1 MVLYRASFRC
11 KLYCATLWV
20 FTLTQPIHSTNYHY
34 SCLLFLFC
42 VAWFLFFFLLTP
54 YRYFLPF
61 HFCSFLKMTYLL
73 WPTLS
78 QQWSDSPPPPT
89 CFCSVE
95 SNMQCF
101 LCPIFADGNSKL
113 TWQSDCATWLLCLE
127 VVRGRQSLGLGLV
140 ALHLQFI
147 WAKFYFF
154 KCSSCQ
160 AIPRTD

>member
-1 MVLYRASFRC
+1 MPLYRASFRC

-42 VAWFLFFFLLTP
+42 VAWFLFFLSSNSLQIFPPVSFLL
-54 YRYFLPF
+54 LPKDD
-61 HFCSFLKMTYLL
+61 LLIMTYPL
-73 WPTLS
+73 PTMK
-78 QQWSDSPPPPT
+78 WFPPPT